1 MSREALILFTRLP
14 LPGRTKTRLMP
25 WLTPEQ
31 CAALLRVMLT
41 DIVVTLKHTGKDVFV
56 FYTPEGDLTELHEI
70 CGDVVFALQQGADLG
85 ERMDRAIRDVLER
98 GYVSCLL
105 LGSDVPAVTEKDLE
119 TASELLLAHDVVLA
133 PTEDG
138 GYWLV
143 GLKRPCSRIFTHQ
156 PYGTADAFTAALAA
170 CKQAGLTFAVAPTLR
185 DIDLIEDLRYYAK
198 YPGENM
204 PHTQKWIEALG

>member
-1 MSREALILFTRLP
+1 MPREALILFTRLP

-31 CAALLRVMLT
+31 CAALHRVMLA

-56 FYTPEGDLTELHEI
+56 FYTPEGDLTELRGI
-70 CGDVVFALQQGADLG
+70 CGDVLFALQQGIDLG
-85 ERMDRAIRDVLER
+85 ERMDRAIRDVLGR

-105 LGSDVPAVTEKDLE
+105 LGSDVPAVTGKDLE
-119 TASELLLAHDVVLA
+119 TASELLLTHDVVLA

-143 GLKRPCSRIFTHQ
+143 GLKRPCSQIFTHQ
-156 PYGTADAFTAALAA
+156 PYGTADAFTAVLAA
-170 CKQAGLTFAVAPTLR
+170 CKQAGRTFAVAPTLR
-185 DIDLIEDLRYYAK
+185 DVDLIEDLRYYAK
-198 YPGENM
+198 HPGRNM